1 MLEKTVSMPR
11 LLVCSAA
18 IALALLLA
26 EVSHAGRP
34 VWCHEVRRGD
44 TLGTI
49 ARRHGASVS
58 ELRGLNRL
66 GPNAIPRLRSI
77 LMLPA
82 VRDLRRGRLDL
93 SRPPMV
99 ARPHR
104 LRRESAAAA
113 RERLSR
119 MRDLA
124 MVEHFRRSGLLVEVP
139 VATRTYYVEGVGAGL
154 RVARPWTRQFVE
166 QLAQAFHDLFGK
178 PLRITSLTRTTA
190 RQRELLR
197 TNPSAAPATGPVQS
211 THLTGAAVDIS
222 KRSRSEAE
230 IAWLRTVLARLKA
243 RGLIH
248 VAEEFREPHFHVLV
262 RRVYATYARVL
273 RAPILA
279 GGC

>member
-1 MLEKTVSMPR
+1 MHR
-11 LLVCSAA
+11 LLPFSAA
-18 IALALLLA
+18 IALALLA
-26 EVSHAGRP
+26 EASHAGEP

-44 TLGTI
+44 TLTTI
-49 ARRHGASVS
+49 ASRHGASVK

-66 GPNAIPRLRSI
+66 GPKAIPRPRTI
-77 LMLPA
+77 LMLPT

-99 ARPHR
+99 ARQHR
-104 LRRESAAAA
+104 LRRESAAAV
-113 RERLSR
+113 RERLSH

-124 MVEHFRRSGLLVEVP
+124 MVKRFRRAGLLVEVP
-139 VATRTYYVEGVGAGL
+139 LKTRTYYVEGVGTGL

-166 QLAQAFHDLFGK
+166 QVAQVFHDLFGK

-197 TNPSAAPATGPVQS
+197 TNPSAAPATGRVQS

-222 KRSRSEAE
+222 KRSLSEAKT
-230 IAWLRTVLARLKA
+230 AWLRTVLARLKA
-243 RGLIH
+243 RGVIH

-262 RRVYATYARVL
+262 RRAYATYARAL
-273 RAPILA
+273 RSPILA

>member
-1 MLEKTVSMPR
+1 MHR
-11 LLVCSAA
+11 LLVLSSA
-18 IALALLLA
+18 IGLTLILA
-26 EVSHAGRP
+26 ELAHAGKP

-44 TLGTI
+44 TLTAI

-66 GPNAIPRLRSI
+66 GRNAIRPRTI

-99 ARPHR
+99 ARQHR

-119 MRDLA
+119 MRSLA
-124 MVEHFRRSGLLVEVP
+124 MVEHFRRTGLLVEIP
-139 VATRTYYVEGVGAGL
+139 LKTRTYYVEGVGTGL

-166 QLAQAFHDLFGK
+166 QIARAFHDLFGK

-190 RQRELLR
+190 RQRELRR
-197 TNPSAAPATGPVQS
+197 TNPSAAPAAGPVQS

-222 KRSRSEAE
+222 KRSLSEAE

-248 VAEEFREPHFHVLV
+248 AAEEFREPHFHVLV
-262 RRVYATYARVL
+262 RKVYATYARAL
-273 RAPILA
+273 RSPILA

>member
-1 MLEKTVSMPR
+1 MHR
-11 LLVCSAA
+11 LLVPSGA

-26 EVSHAGRP
+26 EACHAGEP

-44 TLGTI
+44 TLTTI

-66 GPNAIPRLRSI
+66 GPNAIPRPRSI
-77 LMLPA
+77 LVLPA
-82 VRDLRRGRLDL
+82 VRDLRGGRLDL
-93 SRPPMV
+93 SRAPLV

-113 RERLSR
+113 RDRLSR

-124 MVEHFRRSGLLVEVP
+124 MVDHFRRSGLLVDVP
-139 VATRTYYVEGVGAGL
+139 LETRTYYVEGVGTRL
-154 RVARPWTRQFVE
+154 RVARPWTRRFIE
-166 QLAQAFHDLFGK
+166 QLAQAFHGLFDR

-190 RQRELLR
+190 RQRALLQ
-197 TNPSAAPATGPVQS
+197 TNSSAAPATGPVRS

-222 KRSRSEAE
+222 KRSFSERE
-230 IAWLRTVLARLKA
+230 VAWLRTVLARLRH
-243 RGLIH
+243 RGVVH
-248 VAEEFREPHFHVLV
+248 AVEEFGEPHFHVLV
-262 RRVYATYARVL
+262 RRAYERYG
-273 RAPILA
+273 RALTSAVLA

>member
-1 MLEKTVSMPR
+1 MHR
-11 LLVCSAA
+11 LLVFSGA
-18 IALALLLA
+18 IALILLLA
-26 EVSHAGRP
+26 EASHAGKP

-44 TLGTI
+44 TLTAI
-49 ARRHGASVS
+49 ARRHGASLS

-66 GPNAIPRLRSI
+66 GPNAIPRPRTI

-99 ARPHR
+99 ARQHR

-119 MRDLA
+119 MRTLA

-139 VATRTYYVEGVGAGL
+139 LKTRTYYVEGVASGL

-166 QLAQAFHDLFGK
+166 QIARAFHDLFGR

-222 KRSRSEAE
+222 KRSLSEAE

-248 VAEEFREPHFHVLV
+248 AAEEFREPHFHVLV
-262 RRVYATYARVL
+262 RKVYATYARAL
-273 RAPILA
+273 RSPILA